1 MRLHV
6 VEPSHAHFEAD
17 SCLVIPVYEE
27 DEANFGGIATDTDR
41 GTLRGLQLG
50 KQITGKA
57 QETYY
62 FPTPNSAYGGI
73 LIVGMG
79 QPNHFNAEVLRRAAG
94 KACAVLCANRHGHVV
109 LDAASRDAIPVEA
122 FVEGV
127 MLGQYDFNPYKKP
140 ETAPT
145 VKVDEITVLAQSEA
159 GLEDLR
165 TGCAHTV
172 LACQNANWAR
182 DLANTPPNDLT
193 PQALAAQ
200 AQAMAKQ
207 IGCDCAIFDEN
218 DLREHEMRGILA
230 VAQGSAEPPRLILL
244 EYKPENPQRTVALV
258 GKGVTF
264 DTGGVSIKSGPGM
277 HEMKYDMCGA
287 AAVLGA
293 MKTIVQ
299 LKAPVHMICAV
310 PTADNKTGPAAY
322 VPGDI
327 IRMFN
332 GKTVEVHNTDAEG
345 RMLLADT
352 LAYVEKTYR
361 PDAIVDVMGEEYML
375 YAYPGDVL
383 SFPQQVAFE
392 AFVRRGGGWVTSGAS
407 GARTGAFTSCC
418 TPSFATIANGS
429 CRPGPTGGPTA
440 TGRGCGST
448 VGRWRTVNWF
458 GWPPGCIRWSSTR
471 PSWARTPIN
480 PRASPNTPSAT
491 TGGTGRPGVRPR
503 RRRPAPA
510 R

>member
-361 PDAIVDVMGEEYML
+361 PDAIVDVATLTG
-375 YAYPGDVL
+375 AVI
-383 SFPQQVAFE
+383 
-392 AFVRRGGGWVTSGAS
+392 VTLGHFAAGLFTNSESLAAELDLAAAAS
-407 GARTGAFTSCC
+407 GERLWPLPLWDDYADLLKGVHADLCNIGPRGEAASITAACFLKEFIEN
-418 TPSFATIANGS
+418 TPWAHIDIAGTAWDVKNA
-429 CRPGPTGGPTA
+429 PYWDKDHA
-440 TGRGCGST
+440 TG
-448 VGRWRTVNWF
+448 F
-458 GWPPGCIRWSSTR
+458 
-471 PSWARTPIN
+471 
-480 PRASPNTPSAT
+480 
-491 TGGTGRPGVRPR
+491 GVRLLSQWILEETR
-503 RRRPAPA
+503 EIG
-510 R
+510 